1 MTDSLNRSTLER
13 LRLPITA
20 THAGLWAER
29 ISRAFWPLWS
39 VVLLVLAALGFDA
52 HQTLPVEAVWIGAIA
67 VAAAL
72 LWTGI
77 SGFRSFRAPTRVE
90 AMARL
95 DASLP
100 GRPLSALA
108 DTQAIG
114 GNDPASA
121 AVWAAHR
128 QRMAARA
135 AQAKPVAPDLRLARR
150 DVFGLRYVALTAVV
164 MAALF
169 GSFWRVATV
178 TGLVPGAADALQA
191 GPAWEGWVQPP
202 AYTGKPTVYLND
214 VEAGEFA
221 VPVGSRVQVRLY
233 GDLGDLTL
241 AETVSGRPG
250 TDLPPASDPAQKF
263 TIAQSGQIEIKGA
276 RGRLWQVIA
285 APDAAP
291 KVAAKGEVTR
301 EQDGRMR
308 LPFEASDDYG
318 VTGGQATITLDL
330 AAVDRR
336 YGLAIDP
343 EPREALVLT
352 LPMPIRGDRAKF
364 EEALVDDVS
373 QHAFANLPVQVRL
386 QATDAAGQAGDA
398 PPLSIVLPGKRFFDP
413 LAAAVIE
420 MRRDLLWNRANGPR
434 ADQIFKAV
442 THLPDDLIRNEKA
455 WLKLKVLLRRFD
467 AEAASLT
474 PERRDEIAQELWD
487 IALMFEEGDLA
498 SAAERLRRAQ
508 DRLDEAIRNGA
519 DPSEIE
525 ELMREYRE
533 ALNEYMQELA
543 EQAERRDDGVDEPNS
558 GDRQEGMRLGQDQL
572 QQMMDELQK
581 LMEEGRMAEAAELME
596 RMRQMM
602 ENMRVEI
609 DPNAP
614 GQPGQGNQAM
624 RDLGQTLRDQQ
635 GLSDDAFRQ
644 LQEGQPGEGQQDQ
657 PGQGQDGQQGQNDQ
671 PGQGNDGQGQGS
683 LQDRQRELRNRLGQL
698 NEGDL
703 PGDGSELGEE
713 GRRLLEDSRRA
724 MEGAERALRDGD
736 LPGALD
742 RQAEAMEA
750 LREGIR
756 RFGEAMAEEQQQQN
770 NGTAQGEAFGNADPR
785 GARDPLG
792 REPGEG
798 ARIGSDR
805 NMLQGDDVYRRAEEL
820 LDEIRRR
827 QAELARPDAER
838 DYLKR
843 LLELF

>member
-1 MTDSLNRSTLER
+1 
-13 LRLPITA
+13 
-20 THAGLWAER
+20 
-29 ISRAFWPLWS
+29 
-39 VVLLVLAALGFDA
+39 
-52 HQTLPVEAVWIGAIA
+52 
-67 VAAAL
+67 
-72 LWTGI
+72 
-77 SGFRSFRAPTRVE
+77 
-90 AMARL
+90 
-95 DASLP
+95 
-100 GRPLSALA
+100 
-108 DTQAIG
+108 
-114 GNDPASA
+114 
-121 AVWAAHR
+121 
-128 QRMAARA
+128 
-135 AQAKPVAPDLRLARR
+135 
-150 DVFGLRYVALTAVV
+150 
-164 MAALF
+164 
-169 GSFWRVATV
+169 
-178 TGLVPGAADALQA
+178 
-191 GPAWEGWVQPP
+191 
-202 AYTGKPTVYLND
+202 
-214 VEAGEFA
+214 
-221 VPVGSRVQVRLY
+221 
-233 GDLGDLTL
+233 
-241 AETVSGRPG
+241 
-250 TDLPPASDPAQKF
+250 
-263 TIAQSGQIEIKGA
+263 
-276 RGRLWQVIA
+276 
-285 APDAAP
+285 
-291 KVAAKGEVTR
+291 
-301 EQDGRMR
+301 MR

-352 LPMPIRGDRAKF
+352 LPMPIRGDRARF

-373 QHAFANLPVQVRL
+373 QHPFANLPVQVRL
-386 QATDAAGQAGDA
+386 QASDAAGQSGESA
-398 PPLSIVLPGKRFFDP
+398 PLSVVLPGRRFFDP

-434 ADQIFKAV
+434 SDQIFKAM
-442 THLPDDLIRNEKA
+442 THLPEDLIRNEKA
-455 WLKLKVLLRRFD
+455 WLKLKVLLRSLS

-474 PERRDEIAQELWD
+474 PERRDGIAQELWD
-487 IALMFEEGDLA
+487 IALMFEEGDLS

-543 EQAERRDDGVDEPNS
+543 EQAERRDDGVDEPNR

-596 RMRQMM
+596 QMRQLM

-635 GLSDDAFRQ
+635 GLSDDSFRQ
-644 LQEGQPGEGQQDQ
+644 LQEGQPGQGQPGEGQE
-657 PGQGQDGQQGQNDQ
+657 GQQGQNQQ
-671 PGQGNDGQGQGS
+671 PGQGKDGQGKDGQGQGS
-683 LQDRQRELRNRLGQL
+683 LQDRQRELRNRLGRL
-698 NEGDL
+698 NQGEL

-756 RFGEAMAEEQQQQN
+756 RFGEAMAEEQQQQQN
-770 NGTAQGEAFGNADPR
+770 NGAAQGEAFGNADPR

-838 DYLKR
+838 EYLKR
-843 LLELF
+843 LLDLF

>member
-1 MTDSLNRSTLER
+1 MDDSLNRTTLDR
-13 LRLPITA
+13 LRLPIAA
-20 THAGLWAER
+20 TLAGLWAER
-29 ISRAFWPLWS
+29 ISRAFWPLWT
-39 VVLLVLAALGFDA
+39 VALLVLAALGFDA
-52 HQTLPVEAVWIGAIA
+52 HATLPVEVAWIGALSVAGAVVWAA
-67 VAAAL
+67 VAGMRA
-72 LWTGI
+72 
-77 SGFRSFRAPTRVE
+77 FRRPSRVE

-114 GNDPASA
+114 GNDPASM
-121 AVWAAHR
+121 AVWNAHR
-128 QRMAARA
+128 ARMAVRA
-135 AQAKPVAPDLRLARR
+135 AAAKPVAPDLRLARR

-178 TGLVPGAADALQA
+178 AGLVPGQADALA
-191 GPAWEGWVQPP
+191 MGPAWEGWVQPP
-202 AYTGKPTVYLND
+202 SYTGKPTVYLND
-214 VEAGEFA
+214 VDAGEFA
-221 VPVGSRVQVRLY
+221 VPSGSRVQLRLY
-233 GDLGDLTL
+233 GDIGDLTL

-250 TDLPPASDPAQKF
+250 TDLPPASDPAQEF
-263 TIAQSGQIEIKGA
+263 SITQSGQIEIKGA

-285 APDAAP
+285 IPDAQPQVAP
-291 KVAAKGEVTR
+291 KGAVTR

-343 EPREALVLT
+343 EPREPLVLT

-373 QHAFANLPVQVRL
+373 LHPFANLPVQVRL
-386 QATDAAGQAGDA
+386 QAADAAGQTGESA
-398 PPLSIVLPGKRFFDP
+398 PLSVVLPGKRFFDP
-413 LAAAVIE
+413 LAAAIVE

-434 ADQIFKAV
+434 ASQIFRAF
-442 THLPDDLIRNEKA
+442 TNRPGDMIRNEKA
-455 WLKLKVLLRRFD
+455 WLKLKVLLRDFD
-467 AEAASLT
+467 AQAASLT
-474 PERRDEIAQELWD
+474 PERRDEVAQELWD

-498 SAAERLRRAQ
+498 SALERLRRAQ

-525 ELMREYRE
+525 ELMQEMRQ
-533 ALNEYMQELA
+533 ALDEYMQELA
-543 EQAERRDDGVDEPNS
+543 EQAEREPGADEP
-558 GDRQEGMRLGQDQL
+558 DRQQMEGMQMSGDQL
-572 QQMMDELQK
+572 QEMMDRLQQ

-596 RMRQMM
+596 QMRQLM
-602 ENMRVEI
+602 ENMRVVQG
-609 DPNAP
+609 D
-614 GQPGQGNQAM
+614 GQGQGQGNRSM

-635 GLSDDAFRQ
+635 GLSDDSFRE
-644 LQEGQPGEGQQDQ
+644 LQEGQPG
-657 PGQGQDGQQGQNDQ
+657 QGRNDQ
-671 PGQGNDGQGQGS
+671 PGQGSDGQGQGS
-683 LQDRQRELRNRLGQL
+683 LEERQRELRDRLGQL
-698 NEGDL
+698 NRGEL
-703 PGDGSELGEE
+703 PGDGSEPGEE
-713 GRRLLEDSRRA
+713 GRRLLDDAGRA
-724 MEGAERALRDGD
+724 MEEAERNLRDGD

-756 RFGEAMAEEQQQQN
+756 RFGEAMAEDQQQN
-770 NGTAQGEAFGNADPR
+770 NGTAQGESFGNADPR
-785 GARDPLG
+785 GDRDPLG

-805 NMLQGDDVYRRAEEL
+805 NMLQGEDVYRRAEEL
-820 LDEIRRR
+820 LGEIRRR